1 MEGLLQHLR
10 SISEGYNFEQVELA
24 PGVTLHVQ
32 TSERFKE
39 VTFKLYE
46 LNPLD
51 RWTSERALIPMVLR
65 CGCQAY
71 PTRKEIAV
79 RLQSLYGATM
89 NVSAVKFGH
98 VHMQKYELSCLSS
111 YYLDS
116 EEDVPKSA
124 ISLLCDVVTDPVTD
138 NENGNETRDSRQ
150 FDPEYM
156 DRQRKQL
163 LDLIDARKED
173 QRSYAIYRCIQHL
186 YMDDPYRRSRYGDR
200 SRVQELKAKPLYD
213 RFRTDLSTSRMDLVA
228 VGDVESDDL
237 QERLG
242 KGLVERLPD
251 RDPVELETV
260 STPSPGQGVRKIA
273 EPGDGDQSWLIMGYQ
288 TPIVMGHPEMYVLS
302 MMAGLFGGF
311 PHSKLHRQVR
321 EQQGLAYDVQA
332 SLKRSVGLLLV
343 TAGIESSN
351 REKAVDAI
359 KACRDE
365 IVRGS
370 FSEQELQ
377 MTRRKLIDQI
387 VDLEDSPSQ
396 KADSYHNRVLAGHVE
411 QLQDIAE
418 KIMQVEPE
426 QIQQVAEELSLEI
439 EYILE

>member
-1 MEGLLQHLR
+1 MDGLLQHLR
-10 SISEGYNFEQVELA
+10 STSEGYKFERTELA

-32 TSERFKE
+32 PSDRFKE

-51 RWTSERALIPMVLR
+51 EWTSERALIPMVLR

-71 PTRKEIAV
+71 PTRQDVAV
-79 RLQSLYGATM
+79 RLQSLYGSTV

-111 YYLDS
+111 RYLDGTNNLP
-116 EEDVPKSA
+116 ESA
-124 ISLLCDVVTDPVTD
+124 VSLLCDIVTDPVTEQQ
-138 NENGNETRDSRQ
+138 ENNGGSGGGH
-150 FDPEYM
+150 FDPEYVEQ
-156 DRQRKQL
+156 QRKQL

-173 QRSYAIYRCIQHL
+173 QRSYAVHRCIKHL

-200 SRVQELKAKPLYD
+200 DRVQELTSQPLYD
-213 RFRTDLSTSRMDLVA
+213 RYRTDLSSSRVDLVA
-228 VGDVESDDL
+228 VGDFDTDSL
-237 QERLG
+237 QGTLSEGFVDRI
-242 KGLVERLPD
+242 PD
-251 RDPVELETV
+251 REPVELETV
-260 STPSPGQGVRKIA
+260 STPSPGGGVRQIT
-273 EPGDGDQSWLIMGYQ
+273 EPGEGDQSWLIMGYQ

-321 EQQGLAYDVQA
+321 EEKGLAYDVQA

-351 REKAVDAI
+351 REKTVDAI
-359 KACRDE
+359 KACRDDL
-365 IVRGS
+365 VSGN
-370 FSEQELQ
+370 FSEQELE
-377 MTRRKLIDQI
+377 MTRRKLIDQL

-396 KADSYHNRVLAGHVE
+396 KADSYHNRVLAGNVE
-411 QLQDIAE
+411 KLQDIAE
-418 KIMQVEPE
+418 KVMQVDPE
-426 QIQQVAEELSLEI
+426 QIQESAEELSLEI
-439 EYILE
+439 EYCLE